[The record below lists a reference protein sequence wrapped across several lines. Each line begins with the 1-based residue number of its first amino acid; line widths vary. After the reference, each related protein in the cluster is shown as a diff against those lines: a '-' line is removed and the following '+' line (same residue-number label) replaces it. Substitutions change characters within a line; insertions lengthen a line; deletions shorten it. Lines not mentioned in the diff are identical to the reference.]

1 MPRRYVVR
9 FALTVAVLAA
19 TLFATQAHL
28 AGNRRLGDVALA
40 SAALS
45 SLNQVGQSAVAM
57 GDSGQYS
64 LALEDNWAA
73 IDLYLRSDSRSTLD
87 ELTGHVDRSWRAYLV
102 ADQLWRLS
110 DEGVTDPL
118 VSEIY
123 DAERLL
129 EQLPALSAVISGEGA
144 AARFDNT
151 DFKAVKALF
160 AQAQNERVTG
170 TGLVNDMASELLQQ

>member
-9 FALTVAVLAA
+9 FALTAAVMAA

-28 AGNRRLGDVALA
+28 GGNKRLGDVALA

-45 SLNQVGQSAVAM
+45 SLNQVGRSAVAM

-73 IDLYLRSDSRSTLD
+73 IDLYLRSDSRSALD
-87 ELTGHVDRSWRAYLV
+87 EVTGHVDRSWRAYLV

-123 DAERLL
+123 DAEQLL
-129 EQLPALSAVISGEGA
+129 EQSPTLATVVTGQGP
-144 AARFDNT
+144 AARFDNAEL
-151 DFKAVKALF
+151 KAVKALF
-160 AQAQNERVTG
+160 AQAQNEWVTG